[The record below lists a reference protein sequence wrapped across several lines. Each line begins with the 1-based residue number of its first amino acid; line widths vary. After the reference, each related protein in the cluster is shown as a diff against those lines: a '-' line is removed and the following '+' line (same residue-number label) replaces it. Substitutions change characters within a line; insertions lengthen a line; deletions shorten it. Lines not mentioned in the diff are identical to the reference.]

1 MVIFSK
7 EKSFLANWIQKVEEL
22 KTIRIVRIKGDLNA
36 IAVAMLEKLGARAR
50 QQKGYEHK
58 HLLLDFK
65 DVVSMDSSAVA
76 ALLKALAEHKKTHQK
91 LAIVNLKDSPWHI
104 MRLAKV
110 SHLFPSYA
118 NEEQA
123 IKDLE
128 TRF

>member
-1 MVIFSK
+1 MAIFSK
-7 EKSFLANWIQKVEEL
+7 EKSFLANWIKKVEEL
-22 KTIRIVRIKGDLNA
+22 KTIRIVRIKGELNA
-36 IAVAMLEKLGARAR
+36 FAVAMLEKLDARAR
-50 QQKGYEHK
+50 QQKGYQHK

-65 DVVSMDSSAVA
+65 DVASMDSSAVA
-76 ALLKALAEHKKTHQK
+76 ALLKALAEYKKTHQK
-91 LAIVNLKDSPWHI
+91 LAIVNLKESPWHM

>member
-1 MVIFSK
+1 MAVYYK
-7 EKSFLANWIQKVEEL
+7 EKNFLATWIKKVEEL
-22 KTIRIVRIKGDLNA
+22 KTIRIVRIKGELNA
-36 IAVAMLEKLGARAR
+36 FAVAVLERLDARAR
-50 QQKGYEHK
+50 HQKGYEFK

-76 ALLKALAEHKKTHQK
+76 ALLKALSEYRKTHQK
-91 LAIVNLKDSPWHI
+91 VAIVNLTEAPWHM